1 MSLCRRVNFMARKK
15 KQPPH
20 HHTLLFK
27 KILSSFFA
35 KESMMQIGMNPASM
49 FVSFVSS
56 KQFFWLV
63 NRRMTEHYKLNLY
76 DINLDSFDVR
86 IGFGDDP
93 TITMKNIDIYYAYN
107 SSANFVGYKSYNP
120 NIVATGLAMLYAAQT
135 VDLFDE
141 IDEIYFK
148 HFVYT
153 IYFLVFVIIAKIKK
167 MPETDEQWQYDW
179 LVSLFWA
186 FYETMFDNTD
196 TTLDHIIF
204 ADIKRIMV
212 DDVKTMFSLFR
223 IYQTLNQYFVIDQG
237 GDENFLHRLFAGDI
251 HHKSHTNHIVKY
263 QSLYSDLCTIPHIT
277 PLEKT
282 IIDLIIPADILIRY
296 LLNDNES
303 RFIAQH
309 ILKQVYDT
317 HRIDPLLDICISSVD
332 GASDIIE
339 YALDFPNL
347 KKNFFVW
354 LQYYIKAKIQDVR
367 SSDERSDLS
376 EEFEDEIDEFLSYL
390 DESDQLDLASLP
402 GQVHVQTIAL
412 DKLINF
418 YVSFVGGLWTARWD
432 TAYCRIHK
440 PKLLSSIVSEYSLFW
455 STQQTIALYARYFIL
470 YEKNTFYYQYVFN
483 HVRSG
488 KDSFVLPD
496 KALIIDHKSNFFII
510 RLLHETIWSILLQD
524 MYQSDVT
531 LYIKN
536 NDIIQLFKQYFSED
550 IAHYIKYTDEELI
563 QRMYGSYAQIVDSKN
578 ISSYIMKKINDE
590 DIIHIKDRMYALDF
604 WLYKKMREQLEDND
618 LSVYDSPVL
627 LYMYSMMKETLF
639 GLLLYVHYIRHQE
652 HVHQKKYHSQDLI
665 VLYSRLVCGTKNND
679 FSPVWDII
687 DTMLDQYND
696 ILSLWILLDDN
707 QDYMY
712 IGFNNRITRCDDY
725 PDANKMNISDEDT
738 IRFFS
743 YLKHISYYN
752 RRLLI
757 PQWFDE

>member
-1 MSLCRRVNFMARKK
+1 
-15 KQPPH
+15 
-20 HHTLLFK
+20 
-27 KILSSFFA
+27 
-35 KESMMQIGMNPASM
+35 MQIGMNPASM

-76 DINLDSFDVR
+76 DINLDAFDVR

-120 NIVATGLAMLYAAQT
+120 NIVATGLAMMYAAQT

-153 IYFLVFVIIAKIKK
+153 IYFLVFIIIAKIKK
-167 MPETDEQWQYDW
+167 MPDTDEQWQYDW

-196 TTLDHIIF
+196 TTMDPEIF

-212 DDVKTMFSLFR
+212 DDIKTMFSLFR
-223 IYQTLNQYFVIDQG
+223 IYQTLDQYFVIDQI

-251 HHKSHTNHIVKY
+251 HHKSHTNHITKY
-263 QSLYSDLCTIPHIT
+263 QSLYADLCMVSTFT
-277 PLEKT
+277 SLEKT

-309 ILKQVYDT
+309 ILRQVYDT
-317 HRIDPLLDICISSVD
+317 TRIEPLLDTCISSVD

-339 YALDFPNL
+339 YALDFPNF

-354 LQYYIKAKIQDVR
+354 LQHYIKAKIQDVR
-367 SSDERSDLS
+367 STDERSDLS
-376 EEFEDEIDEFLSYL
+376 EEFEDDIDEFLSYL

-418 YVSFVGGLWTARWD
+418 YVSFVGWLWTARWD

-440 PKLLSSIVSEYSLFW
+440 PKLLSSIVSEYSLFG

-510 RLLHETIWSILLQD
+510 RLLHESIWSILLQD
-524 MYQSDVT
+524 MYQGDIT

-536 NDIIQLFKQYFSED
+536 NDIIQLFKKHFGED
-550 IAHYIKYTDEELI
+550 ITYSIKHTDEELV
-563 QRMYGSYAQIVDSKN
+563 QWMYSSYTQIVDGKHILSH
-578 ISSYIMKKINDE
+578 IIATTHDT
-590 DIIHIKDRMYALDF
+590 DIVHIKDRMYALDF
-604 WLYKKMREQLEDND
+604 WLYAKMREKIGEND
-618 LSVYDSPVL
+618 LSGYDSPVL

-639 GLLLYVHYIRHQE
+639 GFFLYVHYVRHQE
-652 HVHQKKYHSQDLI
+652 EVHQKNYHSQTLI
-665 VLYSRLVCGTKNND
+665 ALYSRLVFGTKND
-679 FSPVWDII
+679 EIIFLWDVMNI
-687 DTMLDQYND
+687 MLDEYSD

-712 IGFNNRITRCDDY
+712 IGFNNRISRCDMHHDET
-725 PDANKMNISDEDT
+725 KMNISDEDT
-738 IRFFS
+738 IRFLS